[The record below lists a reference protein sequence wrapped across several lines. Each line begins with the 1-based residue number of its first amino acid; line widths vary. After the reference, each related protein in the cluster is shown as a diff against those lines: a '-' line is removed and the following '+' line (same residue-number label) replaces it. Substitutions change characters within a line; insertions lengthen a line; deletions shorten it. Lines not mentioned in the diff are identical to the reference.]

1 MAPDEKQGGQD
12 QYCLV
17 FLDSVEYE
25 ENFGVWHV
33 PRNTSLNMT
42 ENFLGFCFSK
52 LKIKLYAHVTH
63 RSFSS

>member
-25 ENFGVWHV
+25 ETFGVWHV
-33 PRNTSLNMT
+33 P
-42 ENFLGFCFSK
+42 
-52 LKIKLYAHVTH
+52 
-63 RSFSS
+63 